1 MPVQWLTVS
10 RVSGHLL
17 QWCFTWTDS
26 VEKERILK
34 TKTISRDGKWIV
46 MFTLYKSVVGSKDWK
61 TRTQT
66 MAATAGSTVLTL
78 VSSVAVQPKMQLT
91 ITVKSCTAA
100 TNVLISTTWKTTPTF
115 PIQEW
120 ITFFI
125 DRVLSASILM
135 TSVSVFFSIFARNA
149 TYGQKVTPF

>member
-1 MPVQWLTVS
+1 
-10 RVSGHLL
+10 
-17 QWCFTWTDS
+17 
-26 VEKERILK
+26 
-34 TKTISRDGKWIV
+34 

-100 TNVLISTTWKTTPTF
+100 TNVLISTT
-115 PIQEW
+115 
-120 ITFFI
+120 
-125 DRVLSASILM
+125 
-135 TSVSVFFSIFARNA
+135 
-149 TYGQKVTPF
+149 